1 MKSNFKMQ
9 KMEYSRRE
17 FIIKNS
23 FLGLGAALTMGF
35 VPSLI
40 ANTLDQSAVPDLR
53 NPAEPIIDI
62 HQHTDYSGRS
72 NDFLIPH
79 QRAMGVTKTILL
91 PAGRPLSY
99 GSTYYGYSN
108 GLQAKASGNEVCYQ
122 FAKANSDE
130 FIFGANEVPDMPGA
144 VQEIEKYLKLGAP
157 VIGELKFGLDCDSPA
172 MQSIYEL
179 AQSYNVPVLMH
190 WQYNMYNRGF
200 ERFYTML
207 KKYPQVSFIGHA
219 QTWWADIDKDHTD
232 PNVLYPK
239 GSVSRGGLTD
249 RLLTEYPNMYADFSA
264 GSGLG
269 SLTRDEEHAS
279 KFIERHQNKLLF
291 GSDGSDS
298 IGSGETCLGANI
310 IAAIKRISPS
320 KQIVRKI
327 LYGNAKTLFKL

>member
-1 MKSNFKMQ
+1 MLKK
-9 KMEYSRRE
+9 EYSRRE

-23 FLGLGAALTMGF
+23 MVGLGAALTMGF

-40 ANTLDQSAVPDLR
+40 ANTLDQNSVLDLR
-53 NPAEPIIDI
+53 NAAEPIIDI

-72 NDFLIPH
+72 NDLLIPH

-108 GLQAKASGNEVCYQ
+108 GLQAKATGNEICYQ
-122 FAKANSDE
+122 FAKAHSDE

-190 WQYNMYNRGF
+190 WQHNMYNRGI
-200 ERFYTML
+200 ERFHTML
-207 KKYPQVSFIGHA
+207 KKYPKVNFIGHA
-219 QTWWADIDKDHTD
+219 QTWWADIDKNHIDQ
-232 PNVLYPK
+232 NILYPK
-239 GSVSRGGLTD
+239 GNVTRGGLTD
-249 RLLTEYPNMYADFSA
+249 RLLTEYPNMFGDFSA
-264 GSGLG
+264 GSGLE
-269 SLTRDEEHAS
+269 SLTRDEDHARG
-279 KFIERHQNKLLF
+279 FLERHQDKLLF
-291 GSDGSDS
+291 GSDCSDS
-298 IGSGETCLGANI
+298 LGTGKSCLGANI
-310 IAAIKRISPS
+310 IPAIRKLAPNKVIE
-320 KQIVRKI
+320 RKI
-327 LYGNAKTLFKL
+327 LYGNAQKLFKLS

>member
-1 MKSNFKMQ
+1 MQ
-9 KMEYSRRE
+9 KSYSRRE
-17 FIIKNS
+17 FIVKNAIS
-23 FLGLGAALTMGF
+23 GLAASLSVGII
-35 VPSLI
+35 PSLM
-40 ANTLDQSAVPDLR
+40 ANTSGPSLGKDLR
-53 NPAEPIIDI
+53 NTAEPIIDI

-122 FAKANSDE
+122 FAKTHSDE

-157 VIGELKFGLDCDSPA
+157 VIGELKFGVDCDSPA

-200 ERFYTML
+200 DRFHTML
-207 KKYPQVSFIGHA
+207 KKYPKVNFIGHA

-232 PNVLYPK
+232 PNILYPK

-269 SLTRDEEHAS
+269 SLTRDEDHARG
-279 KFIERHQNKLLF
+279 FLERHQNKLLF
-291 GSDGSDS
+291 GSDCSDS
-298 IGSGETCLGANI
+298 IGTGNSCLGANI
-310 IAAIKRISPS
+310 IPAIRKLAPS
-320 KQIVRKI
+320 KAIERKI
-327 LYGNAKTLFKL
+327 LYGNAQKLFKLF

>member
-1 MKSNFKMQ
+1 MQ
-9 KMEYSRRE
+9 KRNYSRRE

-23 FLGLGAALTMGF
+23 CAGLGAALTMGF

-40 ANTLDQSAVPDLR
+40 ANTLNLYAGLDIR
-53 NPAEPIIDI
+53 NFAEPIIDI

-72 NDFLIPH
+72 NDMLIPH

-108 GLQAKASGNEVCYQ
+108 GLQAKATGNEICYQ
-122 FAKANSDE
+122 FAKAHSDE

-157 VIGELKFGLDCDSPA
+157 VIGELKFGLDCDSPV

-190 WQYNMYNRGF
+190 WQHNMYNRGI
-200 ERFYTML
+200 ERFHTML
-207 KKYPQVSFIGHA
+207 KKYPKVNFIGHA
-219 QTWWADIDKDHTD
+219 QTWWADIDRNHSDQ
-232 PNVLYPK
+232 NILYPR
-239 GSVSRGGLTD
+239 GTVSRGGLTD
-249 RLLTEYPNMYADFSA
+249 LLLTDYPNMFGDFSA

-269 SLTRDEEHAS
+269 SLTRDEDHARG
-279 KFIERHQNKLLF
+279 FLERHQDKLLF
-291 GSDGSDS
+291 GSDCSDS
-298 IGSGETCLGANI
+298 EGIGKSCLGANI
-310 IAAIKRISPS
+310 IPAIRKLSPT
-320 KQIVRKI
+320 KAIERKI
-327 LYGNAKTLFKL
+327 LHGNAQKLFKLS